1 MGWGDCGT
9 VRYQMQEPPET
20 GEPRPGSDGT
30 PSRVRLLQGLAAAI
44 TEKGYAATTIADIVR
59 HARVSK
65 RTFYEHFEDKDAC
78 FLASYVAASEETL
91 RAIDTAAA
99 APGLP
104 WKERLQAATRAY
116 LDALEAKPEVTRTYL
131 LEIHA
136 AGARALQLRREVH
149 QRFAEQLRGLVRMA
163 REDNPELRALSPAM
177 ATALVGGINELV
189 LVAAEKGRAGQ
200 LRDLA
205 DTAVELV
212 RAVLVAPET

>member
-1 MGWGDCGT
+1 MQAPPAPGGT
-9 VRYQMQEPPET
+9 SPEST
-20 GEPRPGSDGT
+20 GN
-30 PSRVRLLQGLAAAI
+30 PSRIRLLEGLAAAI

-78 FLASYVAASEETL
+78 FLASYTAASEETL
-91 RAIDTAAA
+91 RAIATAAA

-104 WKERLQAATRAY
+104 WKERLHAATRAY
-116 LDALEAKPEVTRTYL
+116 LDALEARPEVTRTYL

-136 AGARALQLRREVH
+136 AGPRALQLRREVH
-149 QRFAEQLRGLVRMA
+149 QRFAEQLRGLVQTA
-163 REDNPELRALSPAM
+163 RGEHPELRALSPAM

-200 LRDLA
+200 LRELA

-212 RAVLVAPET
+212 RAVLVAPEP

>member
-9 VRYQMQEPPET
+9 VRYQMQAPPAPGDT
-20 GEPRPGSDGT
+20 GPGSTGT
-30 PSRVRLLQGLAAAI
+30 PSRVRLLEGLAAAI
-44 TEKGYAATTIADIVR
+44 TEKGYAATTISDIVR

-78 FLASYVAASEETL
+78 FLASYTAASEETL
-91 RAIDTAAA
+91 RKIATAA

-104 WKERLQAATRAY
+104 WKERLHAATLAY
-116 LDALEAKPEVTRTYL
+116 LDALEARPEVTRTYL

-149 QRFAEQLRGLVRMA
+149 QRFAEQLRGLVQTA
-163 REDNPELRALSPAM
+163 RGEHPELRALSPAM

-200 LRDLA
+200 LRELA